1 MPLMN
6 PDGYEYSHDHDR
18 MWRKN
23 RVPPPSGEH
32 FLKKFEKEREKER
45 KREREKERKRE
56 REKER
61 KREREKE
68 RNPYNFNPFF
78 KSILPI

>member
-32 FLKKFEKEREKER
+32 FSKKFEKER
-45 KREREKERKRE
+45 KREREKERTRE

-61 KREREKE
+61 KIEREKE
-68 RNPYNFNPFF
+68 R
-78 KSILPI
+78 K